1 MAQSSKPIQEPSN
14 ETQRRAVGAGVDLSR
29 LPQHVAMIMDGNGRW
44 AKRRGMLRLV
54 GHRKGYRTLKDV
66 LLSASRLGIGYL
78 TVYAFSAE
86 NWRRPEDEVGGLMRL
101 IEEAALDELQ
111 VLDENDV
118 RVLIAGRTDEVPE
131 SLQEALRGLVER
143 TQGNGGITFTLAINY
158 GGRAE
163 IVDALKKLVAE
174 GADPEELTEEAV
186 SSRMYCPGCPDPDLV
201 IRTAGEMRLS
211 NFMIWQAAYAELC
224 VTDVAWP
231 DFGED
236 ELIGCVLEFQA
247 RERKFGGLARP

>member
-1 MAQSSKPIQEPSN
+1 M
-14 ETQRRAVGAGVDLSR
+14 
-29 LPQHVAMIMDGNGRW
+29 M
-44 AKRRGMLRLV
+44 RLV
-54 GHRKGYRTLKDV
+54 GHREGYRTLKDV

-101 IEEAALDELQ
+101 IEEAARNELQ
-111 VLDENDV
+111 GLAENDV
-118 RVLIAGRTDEVPE
+118 RVLVAGRTEEVPE
-131 SLQEALRGLVER
+131 SLQEALRDLVER
-143 TQGNGGITFTLAINY
+143 TEGNGGITFTLAINY

-174 GADPEELTEEAV
+174 GAGPEDLTEQAV
-186 SSRMYCPGCPDPDLV
+186 SSRMYCPDCPDPDLV

-231 DFGED
+231 EFSED
-236 ELIGCVLEFQA
+236 ELIRCVLEFQA
-247 RERKFGGLARP
+247 RERKFGGLSG